1 MLNKAFVSFSVLVFF
16 LTSVFI
22 LPAVSEDVAPQ
33 TDKSISKEAP
43 KENTEVNKIEMPK
56 PAALPDNSK
65 SLDNIQ
71 TALAINCAAGNV
83 IACIPSLGLNI
94 LKVIK
99 WFVKDNEDTKENP
112 LMKGAIFSALKDA
125 CLDALGT
132 KDTVEIPIK
141 DTKTNKE
148 GKIVC
153 KTTESTFRTEIENE
167 KAVADLSIYYSENG
181 TLQELLPKFIPRIPI
196 FPKREKARAIAQ
208 TKCFRLLE
216 KEDKGEEEYSDPD
229 TGDKLKVTCW
239 QEYIGGDKFPILRG
253 NLTKNG
259 KPFRRVVFMSPG
271 IKRSTEGNPISKGKE

>member
-1 MLNKAFVSFSVLVFF
+1 MLRKLFISVSVVVFLFTSVLSAFSENV
-16 LTSVFI
+16 TSKKDENDAKKKEMS
-22 LPAVSEDVAPQ
+22 LPV
-33 TDKSISKEAP
+33 
-43 KENTEVNKIEMPK
+43 
-56 PAALPDNSK
+56 ALPDNSK

-71 TALAINCAAGNV
+71 TALAFNCAVGNV
-83 IACIPSLGLNI
+83 ITCIPSLGLNI

-112 LMKGAIFSALKDA
+112 LMKGAIFSALKDT
-125 CLDALGT
+125 CLDALGN

-153 KTTESTFRTEIENE
+153 KTTGSTFHTEIENE

-196 FPKREKARAIAQ
+196 FPKREKASAIARA
-208 TKCFRLLE
+208 KCFRLLE

-239 QEYIGGDKFPILRG
+239 QEYIGEDKFPILRG

-259 KPFRRVVFMSPG
+259 KPYRRVVLMSPG
-271 IKRSTEGNPISKGKE
+271 IKRSAEGSPESKGKE